1 MLDNMCTEY
10 INVGI
15 DDIYI
20 YIAVRIL
27 MLHQLVYQLTPFP
40 LQVHECPSQVTSA
53 HNLTD
58 QALKIFLSA
67 VSVVDF
73 VHVRP
78 RKEAVP
84 HCWMVTLC

>member
-20 YIAVRIL
+20 AVRIL
-27 MLHQLVYQLTPFP
+27 MLHQLVYQLIPFP
-40 LQVHECPSQVTSA
+40 LQVYECPSQVTFV
-53 HNLTD
+53 HNLTY
-58 QALKIFLSA
+58 QAILIVLSA

-73 VHVRP
+73 GHVRP

-84 HCWMVTLC
+84 HCWMVNLC